1 MIDTLRRQN
10 PERTLVV
17 DGGDCLQGSAVAAFS
32 KGQAIAPLINAIRYD
47 LMLPGNWEVAYGKEI
62 LISDMNM
69 FTAAKVCAN
78 MFHADAFNA
87 PIFPPYQI
95 FQLGAT
101 RIGFVGYNDPLTP
114 TRQSPAF
121 SRGIKFTHPDADLGK
136 YVRILRREKGCQVVL
151 VLSHMGL
158 AQQIFLAD
166 QPHARGVDYILGAD

>member
-1 MIDTLRRQN
+1 TILHTADLHAQLDVHDEFFYQDQRPTFKRRGGFATLRTLIDRLRRQN
-10 PERTLVV
+10 PQHTLVV

-114 TRQSPAF
+114 TRQS
-121 SRGIKFTHPDADLGK
+121 
-136 YVRILRREKGCQVVL
+136 
-151 VLSHMGL
+151 
-158 AQQIFLAD
+158 
-166 QPHARGVDYILGAD
+166 